1 MSIMRL
7 SGVTVALFSLIFG
20 AFTPQALAAEG
31 SGCQQ
36 PDKLSSLSG
45 VYESVRQVAIN
56 SSGPIYSMSR
66 MTLSVNDEGHIN
78 AERAWSLAA
87 GFGHK
92 ADGAKTKQDTELLI
106 GVVADCE
113 FALAETEESGMYH
126 GRLMDDGK
134 IRLIQIQ
141 SGVKPV
147 VIVEELGKV
156 K

>member
-1 MSIMRL
+1 MSVMRL
-7 SGVTVALFSLIFG
+7 SGVVVGLFSLMFG
-20 AFTPQALAAEG
+20 AFASQSLASEG
-31 SGCQQ
+31 SGCRQ
-36 PDKLSSLSG
+36 PEKLSLLSG
-45 VYESVRQVAIN
+45 VYESVEKVAIN
-56 SSGPIYSMSR
+56 SSGPIYSTSR

-92 ADGAKTKQDTELLI
+92 ADGTQTKRDTELLI